1 MIEWLIPPALI
12 LGAAFLPRGKI
23 KDEHIIDLVF
33 KNCRIC
39 IETDNKTKYPELIK
53 KPRVSESETIYL
65 YSLPFGIKSKQ
76 IEAVKEELEEA
87 LNKNIDIEFDGILK
101 IRVYRN
107 SLPKSWKYTD
117 DLIRPKTWEVPVGKN
132 HEGVIYHDFD
142 KYPHFLVGGVT
153 RFGKTVFLKQM
164 LYTLLNN
171 QPNNIN
177 VYILDLKGGLEFNR
191 YFDLPQVKA
200 LATNVFEAEK
210 VLEHITNEIKEQQLV
225 FKQNGYTNIVDT
237 PIKSRTIIIVDE
249 GAELAPNYVKD
260 GKKEA
265 SNCQTYLS
273 NIARIG
279 GGLGYRLV
287 YCTQYPTSKS
297 VDMSIKMNIVARLSF
312 IAASQ
317 VASKVI
323 LDETGAEELPAIP
336 GRGIYKIE
344 KQREIQVPYLNDDF
358 VFTERSEVKENTI
371 SILSPKK

>member
-1 MIEWLIPPALI
+1 MIEWLIPSVLL
-12 LGAAFLPRGKI
+12 LGSAFIPKGKM
-23 KDEHIIDLVF
+23 KDEHKIDKVF
-33 KNCRIC
+33 KSCRIC
-39 IETDNKTKYPELIK
+39 VSDGSDSKYPELHK
-53 KPRVSESETIYL
+53 KHENEQYKTLL
-65 YSLPFGIKSKQ
+65 YTLPFGLKSKGV
-76 IEAVKEELEEA
+76 EAIQDEIEEA
-87 LNKNIDIEFDGILK
+87 LNKKIEIDYDGLLK
-101 IRVYRN
+101 IKVYKN
-107 SLPKSWKYTD
+107 NLPKKWKYTD
-117 DLIRPKTWEVPVGKN
+117 DLIRYGTWEIPIGKN
-132 HEGVIYHDFD
+132 HEGILYHDFD
-142 KYPHFLVGGVT
+142 KYPHMLVGGVT

-177 VYILDLKGGLEFNR
+177 VYILDLKGGLEFNK

-210 VLEHITNEIKEQQLV
+210 VLEHIANEIKEQQQV
-225 FKQNGYTNIVDT
+225 FKRNGFTNIVDT
-237 PIKSRTIIIVDE
+237 PIKSRTFVIVDE

-323 LDETGAEELPAIP
+323 LDETGAEELPSIP
-336 GRGIYKIE
+336 GRAIYKIE
-344 KQREIQVPYLNDDF
+344 KQREIQVPYFNDEQLF
-358 VFTERSEVKENTI
+358 KNVESELPKE
-371 SILSPKK
+371 SDKLS